1 MEPDTVK
8 PKCAARK
15 TNGDPCGNYPVHG
28 ATVCRKHGGNAP
40 QVRAAAAERIVEQQV
55 RRSLARLDVPAV
67 EDPFTELGKLAGQV
81 VSWKDALAALVN
93 RLVEDAPCEQCG
105 AAGGR
110 LRYESFATGAEQ
122 LRSEVSLFERAMDR
136 CANVLGLMAKLNID
150 ERMARISERQAAA
163 VIRAIDVALATAG
176 VTGPVAQEAR
186 AAGARELRKAAA

>member
-1 MEPDTVK
+1 MKRDTDR
-8 PKCAARK
+8 PLCTS
-15 TNGDPCGNYPVHG
+15 TNNRGEPCGNSPIRG
-28 ATVCRKHGGNAP
+28 GKVCRSHGGSAP
-40 QVRAAAAERIVEQQV
+40 QVKAAAAERVVEQQV
-55 RRSLARLDVPAV
+55 RRSLARLDVPAI

-105 AAGGR
+105 AEGGR

-136 CANVLGLMAKLNID
+136 CASVLGLMAKLNID
-150 ERMARISERQAAA
+150 ERMARISERQAEA

-176 VTGPVAQEAR
+176 VVGPDAQEAR
-186 AAGARELRKAAA
+186 AAAARELRKVAA

>member
-1 MEPDTVK
+1 MANEQCTATAKSTGNRCAQTAEPGT
-8 PKCAARK
+8 
-15 TNGDPCGNYPVHG
+15 
-28 ATVCRKHGGNAP
+28 TVCRFHGGKAP
-40 QVRAAAAERIVEQQV
+40 QVQAKAAERVVEQQV
-55 RRSLARLDVPAV
+55 RRSLARLDVPPV

-136 CANVLGLMAKLNID
+136 CATVLGLMAKLNID

-176 VTGPVAQEAR
+176 VTGPAAQEAR
-186 AAGARELRKAAA
+186 GAAARELRKAAA

>member
-1 MEPDTVK
+1 MANVK
-8 PKCAARK
+8 CTATAKS
-15 TNGDPCGNYPVHG
+15 TGNRCTQPPVPG
-28 ATVCRKHGGNAP
+28 AEVCRFHGGKAP
-40 QVRAAAAERIVEQQV
+40 QVRAKAAERVVEQQV
-55 RRSLARLDVPAV
+55 RRALANLDVPAV

-81 VSWKDALAALVN
+81 VSWKDALATLVN
-93 RLVEDAPCEQCG
+93 RLVEDAPCEACG

-136 CANVLGLMAKLNID
+136 CASVLGLMAKLNID

-176 VTGPVAQEAR
+176 ITGPDAQDAR
-186 AAGARELRKAAA
+186 AAAARELRKVAA